1 MQILNELLFKKT
13 DPYTNLKSYEK
24 NLFHLIIKKDF
35 DLFRSI
41 IDSQHVD
48 PNIRDQSGNTLL
60 IHSVVDDDNIL
71 FTQHLLIKGADI
83 NAADKHGMTAVFR
96 AAYWGEEKSLL
107 LLLSKKKVDLEATNN
122 AFKFD
127 LNPLV
132 ASIFKNHHNIAKILL
147 HKGADPFHAE
157 KLIAKNYNIFKDFY
171 AETYQEL
178 LDFYKRWHKGKK
190 QFIFAKYLA
199 EKSRALPYFNG
210 RKHQD
215 LGFHVE
221 LLNSNCFKIILT
233 EYL

>member
-1 MQILNELLFKKT
+1 MFSPI
-13 DPYTNLKSYEK
+13 
-24 NLFHLIIKKDF
+24 
-35 DLFRSI
+35 
-41 IDSQHVD
+41 
-48 PNIRDQSGNTLL
+48 
-60 IHSVVDDDNIL
+60 
-71 FTQHLLIKGADI
+71 
-83 NAADKHGMTAVFR
+83 
-96 AAYWGEEKSLL
+96 
-107 LLLSKKKVDLEATNN
+107 
-122 AFKFD
+122 
-127 LNPLV
+127 
-132 ASIFKNHHNIAKILL
+132 
-147 HKGADPFHAE
+147 